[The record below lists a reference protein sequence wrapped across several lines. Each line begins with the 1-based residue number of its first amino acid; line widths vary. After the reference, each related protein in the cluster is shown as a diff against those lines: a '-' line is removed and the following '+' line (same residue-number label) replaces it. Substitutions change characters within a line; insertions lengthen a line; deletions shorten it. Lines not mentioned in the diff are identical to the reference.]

1 MHKLVNQSVLK
12 ILVIIFLFWT
22 GTALAQG
29 TRSHMI
35 GGYLG
40 FTDRDDA
47 DFTFGAEYEYQMRS
61 QWSIGALIEYTPDV
75 VLGRDFT
82 LVLGTANFRPSTM
95 DRLKITGGLGVEF
108 RETAGDDLRARI
120 GVGYD
125 VYRGGLTVT
134 PRLGIDFGDGGENVV
149 LGVTLSSR
157 F

>member
-1 MHKLVNQSVLK
+1 MYKLLNHSVLK
-12 ILVIIFLFWT
+12 LLITLSLCWT
-22 GTALAQG
+22 GTAVAQG
-29 TRSHMI
+29 TGSHMI

-61 QWSIGALIEYTPDV
+61 EWSVGALLEYTPDV

-82 LVLGTANFRPSTM
+82 LVLATANFRPATM

-108 RETAGDDLRARI
+108 RETAGDDVRARI

-134 PRLGIDFGDGGENVV
+134 PRLGLDFGDGGENIV